1 MAVHRTETIH
11 PPISTPSQPVPTQ
24 GLRAGCLPV
33 APTGLTPAISALL
46 LRIRN
51 EYREMPGL
59 NLTEA
64 QVRRLWSLDSHTCH
78 VALTMLLKQRFL
90 RRTASGTY
98 IRATV

>member
-1 MAVHRTETIH
+1 MAADRHETIQ
-11 PPISTPSQPVPTQ
+11 PLISNPSQAVPTQ
-24 GLRAGCLPV
+24 QFRPERFR

-64 QVRRLWSLDSHTCH
+64 QARRLWTLDPNTCR
-78 VALTMLLKQRFL
+78 VVLTMLLEQRFL

-98 IRATV
+98 IRATL